1 MKKIFYLFASLA
13 VLASC
18 ASKGE
23 GEPVVEPT
31 LTVTPVSLT
40 VAPEGDEVTFKVTTN
55 KSQIVTSNKDWAQVS
70 PASGEA
76 AEGVTVTVTVGA
88 NDTDAERTATLTVK
102 AETLTKTVKLS
113 QACVVV
119 PAPGP
124 DPTPGGNTQYQR
136 STDPL
141 VYADNLQDG
150 KYYVLYSKYF
160 TTELWT
166 EASGKLT
173 MTENETTVYDLTNVF
188 QYKSDNSKLNT
199 TFDTYG
205 NFAAGAWKS
214 MSTGKYLD
222 ADFNL
227 TAELE
232 DAVYLEYANNWG
244 STNASNEIN
253 VMDVYK
259 CPVEAGQTLS
269 LWYHNGELVFAN
281 NGYAYEGGSG
291 TNKRKW
297 VIYEVTVVNQ

>member
-1 MKKIFYLFASLA
+1 
-13 VLASC
+13 
-18 ASKGE
+18 
-23 GEPVVEPT
+23 
-31 LTVTPVSLT
+31 
-40 VAPEGDEVTFKVTTN
+40 
-55 KSQIVTSNKDWAQVS
+55 
-70 PASGEA
+70 
-76 AEGVTVTVTVGA
+76 
-88 NDTDAERTATLTVK
+88 
-102 AETLTKTVKLS
+102 
-113 QACVVV
+113 
-119 PAPGP
+119 
-124 DPTPGGNTQYQR
+124 
-136 STDPL
+136 
-141 VYADNLQDG
+141 
-150 KYYVLYSKYF
+150 
-160 TTELWT
+160 
-166 EASGKLT
+166 